1 MDTLLQPAFDELR
14 TGFNKFEVELR
25 KVVKDVLSNQ
35 GISEVLYIRLGICVL
50 MIPLLEMRRGH
61 EEEESSSRMPV
72 LKDSLG
78 EDINVV

>member
-35 GISEVLYIRLGICVL
+35 GISEVLYIRICIL

-61 EEEESSSRMPV
+61 EKEESSSRMPV